1 MNNRSAKTIGK
12 RGIREKSIQN
22 VSQLRPVKNH
32 GRKPIFGKS
41 PIVFYIVKWGGP
53 LPHLGANF
61 RQN

>member
-41 PIVFYIVKWGGP
+41 PIVFYIVKWGSPVLP
-53 LPHLGANF
+53 LGEDLK
-61 RQN
+61 QN